1 MSTERSTFAW
11 HEIEFWSDGF
21 TKQAVWSIC
30 RKEKIAGRNV
40 NGKEGSKCPADISRR
55 HLDKA
60 LAAPSDFRPE
70 TKLLQTALTT
80 VTAASTSHFL

>member
-21 TKQAVWSIC
+21 TKRAVWSIC

-40 NGKEGSKCPADISRR
+40 NGKEGSILE
-55 HLDKA
+55 HQ
-60 LAAPSDFRPE
+60 E
-70 TKLLQTALTT
+70 
-80 VTAASTSHFL
+80 